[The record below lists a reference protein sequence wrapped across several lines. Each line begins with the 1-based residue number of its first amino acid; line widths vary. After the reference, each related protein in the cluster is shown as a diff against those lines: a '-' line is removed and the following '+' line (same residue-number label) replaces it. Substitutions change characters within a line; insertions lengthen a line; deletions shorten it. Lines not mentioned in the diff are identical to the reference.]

1 MKIRNGFVSN
11 SSSSSFY
18 IQMPDRHLTLEEIP
32 SYYNISPDL
41 SEDERAW
48 LSICI
53 WRVLRSQEMYEY
65 GDESDGWME
74 GVDRSNPEGRDYY
87 LSEDNIEWMQRSD
100 YYRRPPEY
108 WEQAKKLKGDPSRLL
123 SFSIDSSGYDGLGDL
138 DFKMP
143 YSVAYDLRRDANNA
157 FSDVSRALG
166 ISE

>member
-18 IQMPDRHLTLEEIP
+18 IQKPDRHLTLEEIS

-53 WRVLRSQEMYEY
+53 WQVLRSQEKC
-65 GDESDGWME
+65 GTESDGWE
-74 GVDRSNPEGRDYY
+74 EAVDRSDPEGLDYY
-87 LSEDNIEWMQRSD
+87 LSEDHIEWMQGSD
-100 YYRRPPEY
+100 YYRKSPEY
-108 WEQAKKLKGDPSRLL
+108 WEQAKKLKEDPSRLL
-123 SFSIDSSGYDGLGDL
+123 SFNLDTDGGDSFEDLG
-138 DFKMP
+138 FKVP
-143 YSVAYDLRRDANNA
+143 FTVAYDLRRDADNA
-157 FSDVSRALG
+157 FSDVSKALG

>member
-18 IQMPDRHLTLEEIP
+18 IQKPDRHLTLEEIS

-53 WRVLRSQEMYEY
+53 WQVLRSQEKYETES
-65 GDESDGWME
+65 GDWGESADH
-74 GVDRSNPEGRDYY
+74 SSPEGLDYY
-87 LSEDNIEWMQRSD
+87 LSEDHIEWMQGSD
-100 YYRRPPEY
+100 YYRKSPEY
-108 WEQAKKLKGDPSRLL
+108 WEQAKKLKEDPSRLL
-123 SFSIDSSGYDGLGDL
+123 SFSIDSSGTDSFEDLG
-138 DFKMP
+138 FKIP
-143 YSVAYDLRRDANNA
+143 FTVAYDLRGDADDA
-157 FSDVSRALG
+157 FSDVSKALG

>member
-18 IQMPDRHLTLEEIP
+18 IQKPDKHLTLEEIP

-53 WRVLRSQEMYEY
+53 WQVLRSQEKYET
-65 GDESDGWME
+65 ESSDWE
-74 GVDRSNPEGRDYY
+74 ESADHSNPEGLDYY
-87 LSEDNIEWMQRSD
+87 LSEDHISWMQGNSH
-100 YYRRPPEY
+100 YKKPPEY
-108 WEQAKKLKGDPSRLL
+108 WEQAKKLKEDPSRLL
-123 SFSIDSSGYDGLGDL
+123 SFSIDSSGCNSFEDLG
-138 DFKMP
+138 FKIP
-143 YSVAYDLRRDANNA
+143 YSVVYDLREDADNA

>member
-18 IQMPDRHLTLEEIP
+18 IQKPDRPLTLEEIS

-48 LSICI
+48 LSMCI
-53 WRVLRSQEMYEY
+53 WQVLRSQERYETES
-65 GDESDGWME
+65 GDWGESADH
-74 GVDRSNPEGRDYY
+74 SSPEGLDYY
-87 LSEDNIEWMQRSD
+87 LSEDHIEWMQESD
-100 YYRRPPEY
+100 YYRKPPEY
-108 WEQAKKLKGDPSRLL
+108 WEQAKKLKEDPSRLL
-123 SFSIDSSGYDGLGDL
+123 SFSIDSGGTDSFEDLG
-138 DFKMP
+138 FKIP
-143 YSVAYDLRRDANNA
+143 FTVAYDLRGDADNA

>member
-18 IQMPDRHLTLEEIP
+18 IQKPDRHLTLEEIS
-32 SYYNISPDL
+32 SYYNINPDL

-53 WRVLRSQEMYEY
+53 WRVLRSQERYEY

-74 GVDRSNPEGRDYY
+74 SVDRSNPEGLDYY

>member
-18 IQMPDRHLTLEEIP
+18 IQKPDRHLTLEEIP

-53 WRVLRSQEMYEY
+53 WRVLRSQERYEY

-74 GVDRSNPEGRDYY
+74 SVDRSNPEGLDYY

>member
-18 IQMPDRHLTLEEIP
+18 IQKPDRHLTLEEIS

-53 WRVLRSQEMYEY
+53 WQVLRSQEKY
-65 GDESDGWME
+65 GTEPDGWE
-74 GVDRSNPEGRDYY
+74 EAADRSDPEGLDYY
-87 LSEDNIEWMQRSD
+87 LSEDHIEWMQGSD
-100 YYRRPPEY
+100 YYRKSPEY
-108 WEQAKKLKGDPSRLL
+108 WEQAKKLKEDPSRLL
-123 SFSIDSSGYDGLGDL
+123 SFSLDTDGGDSFEDLG
-138 DFKMP
+138 FKVP
-143 YSVAYDLRRDANNA
+143 FTVAYDLRRDADNA
-157 FSDVSRALG
+157 FSDVSKALG

>member
-18 IQMPDRHLTLEEIP
+18 IQKPDKHLTLEEIP

-53 WRVLRSQEMYEY
+53 WQILRSQERYET
-65 GDESDGWME
+65 ESDDWWE
-74 GVDRSNPEGRDYY
+74 EATDHIDPEGLDYY
-87 LSEDNIEWMQRSD
+87 LSEDHIEWMQGSD
-100 YYRRPPEY
+100 YYRKPPEY
-108 WEQAKKLKGDPSRLL
+108 WEQARKLKEDPSRLL
-123 SFSIDSSGYDGLGDL
+123 SFSIDSSGCDSFEDLG
-138 DFKMP
+138 FKIP
-143 YSVAYDLRRDANNA
+143 YSVAYDLRRDADNA

>member
-18 IQMPDRHLTLEEIP
+18 IQKPDRHLTLEEIP
-32 SYYNISPDL
+32 SYYNINPDL

-53 WRVLRSQEMYEY
+53 WRVLRSQERYEY

-74 GVDRSNPEGRDYY
+74 SVDRSNPEGLDYY

>member
-18 IQMPDRHLTLEEIP
+18 IQKPDKHLTLEEIS

-53 WRVLRSQEMYEY
+53 WQVLRSQEKYETES
-65 GDESDGWME
+65 GDWGESSDH
-74 GVDRSNPEGRDYY
+74 SSPEGLDYY
-87 LSEDNIEWMQRSD
+87 LSEDHIEWMQESD
-100 YYRRPPEY
+100 YYRKTPEY
-108 WEQAKKLKGDPSRLL
+108 WEQAKKLKEDPSRLL
-123 SFSIDSSGYDGLGDL
+123 SFSIDSSGYDSFEDLG
-138 DFKMP
+138 FKIP
-143 YSVAYDLRRDANNA
+143 FSVAYDLRRDADNA
-157 FSDVSRALG
+157 FSDVSKALG

>member
-18 IQMPDRHLTLEEIP
+18 IQKPDKHLTLEEIP

-53 WRVLRSQEMYEY
+53 WQVLRSQERY
-65 GDESDGWME
+65 GTESDDWWE
-74 GVDRSNPEGRDYY
+74 ESTDHSDPEGLDYY
-87 LSEDNIEWMQRSD
+87 LSDDNVARMQGND
-100 YYRRPPEY
+100 HYKKPPEY
-108 WEQAKKLKGDPSRLL
+108 WEQARKLKEDPSRLL
-123 SFSIDSSGYDGLGDL
+123 SFSVDTSGCDSFEDLG
-138 DFKMP
+138 FKIP
-143 YSVAYDLRRDANNA
+143 YSVVYDLRRDADNA